1 MWLYY
6 HLAIYRS
13 RSFVGFRDQRAQARP
28 NLLPLPR
35 CRYAFLR
42 AHDRRPQPA
51 GVRLDVPAGRST
63 PFFVVLHCTTCG
75 KLNSACGDRSIKKA
89 PKICCFSPSS
99 IARRKT
105 SGPWL
110 CKIWCSRWERE
121 VSGRHSPFNQLPRY
135 LLRDR
140 DAIFGD
146 EFRGQVRDLE
156 SAASTALHGCL
167 RSGARGPPEAVHAIG
182 LGLV

>member
-121 VSGRHSPFNQLPRY
+121 VSGRHSPSTNCRATCCAIAMLSSATSFEDRCGIWRARRRQHFMDAYGAEPGAHPR
-135 LLRDR
+135 
-140 DAIFGD
+140 
-146 EFRGQVRDLE
+146 QCTP
-156 SAASTALHGCL
+156 SA
-167 RSGARGPPEAVHAIG
+167 
-182 LGLV
+182 